1 MKRKLPLAITA
12 ALTLPALAAVL
23 PFTEAFESGLGEF
36 TVEDTNND
44 EVTFQRRYARFGGYN
59 NSDAYIRYEASSEKK
74 NDADDWLF
82 TPALELK
89 KGFVYE
95 LSYQYKTPGY
105 QKTNRIEWKA
115 GKTASSESMTVD
127 IAEVKEYGYISSWTK
142 ETVKITVPE
151 DGEWYIGLHL
161 ISMAEQGDVYLD
173 QFEISEGIN
182 EMTPMA
188 PEVSEPVFSIV
199 DEDLQTSFEI
209 EIPSTT
215 VGGNPI
221 EESEVE
227 IFVAKDEDSDFGS
240 VKGAPGTTVPFVD
253 TEASSSSTTY
263 TFHTMING
271 LESEKVE
278 KIANPRF
285 GTPKAVENFT
295 VSQEGNEFTLS
306 WDAVTEAV
314 NASDL
319 FNPAQVKY
327 LVKCNGETVADNTSE
342 LTATYTC
349 PMPEDG
355 QEPVSFTILAI
366 ASGRQSGVVTSD
378 SYMVGDPYTGEFK
391 ESFAGRAFSNKTWVI
406 ENNKGWSI
414 STGSSF
420 SPSVNPHDSDGGC
433 LEFALNGTAKIWSPV
448 LNLSTLQNP
457 KVKFYAYLYPSSYY
471 ETTIQPGFMVNGEE
485 IVVGEPISL
494 KSGTEGWTEFI
505 IDVPAEAQENN
516 CQLMFTGTGTYAYSG
531 KFYIDNISIVS
542 YLDHNLAVE
551 VSSPVKSLEIGQEV
565 TFPITIENKGANA
578 ENDYTLTLFADGEK
592 VAEAQGPEVEPMGNA
607 SAELSFKALPK
618 YAGQEIEFTI
628 ALTLDGDGDEE
639 DNEAE
644 LSIPVNGNDLE
655 RVQSV
660 NATLAT
666 DASKVTLEWT
676 APEVSTEP
684 TYAEV
689 TESFEDWEAGSM
701 EAQNGWIFIDAD
713 DAAQNGIN
721 NVNFNEKFAA
731 MVAEN
736 FTAAYSWNPSLEC
749 PDGTKALAITDL
761 VYSYNTDSDNWI
773 ISPEVKGGTEVTF
786 YAMTFTT
793 SDPELFSVY
802 YSEGGTE
809 VSDFIELEEYVLAP
823 KYNSSAINEWGEIS
837 IDLPAKA
844 RRFAI
849 RVSGSHKSPILFD
862 AFTFTATSSP
872 AVHTG
877 FNVYR
882 DHELLAAYPAETLS
896 HVDNEPVLGN
906 EHVYHVTALYDKG
919 ESHYSEPMNV
929 KVELETGIGEIE
941 VSAEDA
947 EFFTLQG
954 LRIERPAAGEIVI
967 VRKGDKTFKAVVR

>member
-44 EVTFQRRYARFGGYN
+44 GVTVKTASYSGVN
-59 NSDAYIRYEASSEKK
+59 NSSCIQYPGSADNA
-74 NDADDWLF
+74 ADDWLF
-82 TPALELK
+82 TPAFNLK
-89 KGFVYE
+89 KGYVYT
-95 LSYQYKTPGY
+95 LTYQYKVRSSNTTH
-105 QKTNRIEWKA
+105 KVEWKA
-115 GKTASSESMTVD
+115 GTTAASAGMSLEIDSEKDFTYNFNSW
-127 IAEVKEYGYISSWTK
+127 EKESVTF
-142 ETVKITVPE
+142 TVPE
-151 DGEWYIGLHL
+151 DGEYYLGMHL
-161 ISMAEQGDVYLD
+161 LSEAAQGIIYFDNI
-173 QFEISEGIN
+173 EISDGLN
-182 EMTPMA
+182 VLAPMS
-188 PEVSEPVFSIV
+188 PEVADAKFSIK
-199 DEDLQTSFEI
+199 DDALNTSFDITLPTQTNGGETIDPDTEI
-209 EIPSTT
+209 EVI
-215 VGGNPI
+215 VGR
-221 EESEVE
+221 EE
-227 IFVAKDEDSDFGS
+227 DENIGS
-240 VKGAPGTTVPFVD
+240 VKGMPGEVVTFTDSDAPLTW
-253 TEASSSSTTY
+253 TTY
-263 TFHTMING
+263 RFHCVVG
-271 LESEKVE
+271 DAESPKVE
-278 KIANPRF
+278 VDAIPRF
-285 GTPKAVENFT
+285 GNPKAVENF
-295 VSQEGNEFTLS
+295 SIEQNGNEFTLS

-355 QEPVSFTILAI
+355 QEPVSFTIVAI
-366 ASGRQSGVVTSD
+366 SSGLQSGVVTSD

-391 ESFAGRAFSNKTWVI
+391 ESFAGRTFSNKTWVI

-414 STGSSF
+414 STGSF
-420 SPSVNPHDSDGGC
+420 SPSVNPQDSDGGC

-618 YAGQEIEFTI
+618 YAGQEIEFTV

-689 TESFEDWEAGSM
+689 TESFEDWESWSIEGA
-701 EAQNGWIFIDAD
+701 NGWLFVDVDEAE
-713 DAAQNGIN
+713 QKGIN
-721 NVNFNEKFAA
+721 DHHAKEKYSA
-731 MVAEN
+731 MIAEN
-736 FTAAYSWNPSLEC
+736 FSTY
-749 PDGTKALAITDL
+749 
-761 VYSYNTDSDNWI
+761 SDNLTSYDGIKSIVIGVNYNYGGNVDNWV
-773 ISPEVKGGTEVTF
+773 ISPEVKGGTTVSFQTKVLSSYTATEG
-786 YAMTFTT
+786 
-793 SDPELFSVY
+793 FSVLW
-802 YSEGGTE
+802 SEGGTSPE
-809 VSDFIELEEYVLAP
+809 DFKELEEFYSL
-823 KYNSSAINEWGEIS
+823 NSSWVEKSFE
-837 IDLPAKA
+837 LPAKA
-844 RRFAI
+844 TRFAI
-849 RVSGSHKSPILFD
+849 RMSDSHYYPIAFD

-882 DHELLAAYPAETLS
+882 DHELLAAYPAETLT
-896 HVDNEPVLGN
+896 HVDNAPVLGN

-941 VSAEDA
+941 VSADDA

>member
-44 EVTFQRRYARFGGYN
+44 GVTVKT
-59 NSDAYIRYEASSEKK
+59 ASYSGV
-74 NDADDWLF
+74 NYSSCIQYPGSADNAADDWLF
-82 TPALELK
+82 TPAFNLK
-89 KGFVYE
+89 KGYVYT
-95 LSYQYKTPGY
+95 LTYQYKVSSSNTTH
-105 QKTNRIEWKA
+105 KVEWKA
-115 GKTASSESMTVD
+115 GTTASSAGMSLAIDSEKDFTYNFNSWEKESITF
-127 IAEVKEYGYISSWTK
+127 
-142 ETVKITVPE
+142 TVPE
-151 DGEWYIGLHL
+151 DGEYYLGMHL
-161 ISMAEQGDVYLD
+161 LSEAAQGIIYFDNI
-173 QFEISEGIN
+173 EISDGLN
-182 EMTPMA
+182 VLAPMS
-188 PEVSEPVFSIV
+188 PEVADAKFSIKDDV
-199 DEDLQTSFEI
+199 LNTSFDITLPTQTNGGETIDPDTEI
-209 EIPSTT
+209 EVI
-215 VGGNPI
+215 VGR
-221 EESEVE
+221 EE
-227 IFVAKDEDSDFGS
+227 DENIGS
-240 VKGAPGTTVPFVD
+240 VKGMPGEIVTFTDSDAPLTW
-253 TEASSSSTTY
+253 TTY
-263 TFHTMING
+263 RFHCVVG
-271 LESEKVE
+271 DAESPKVE
-278 KIANPRF
+278 VDAIPRF
-285 GTPKAVENFT
+285 GNPKAVENF
-295 VSQEGNEFTLS
+295 SIEQNGNEFTLS

-366 ASGRQSGVVTSD
+366 SSGLQSGVVTSD

-420 SPSVNPHDSDGGC
+420 SPSVNPQDSDGGC

-592 VAEAQGPEVEPMGNA
+592 VDEAQGPEVEPMGNA

-628 ALTLDGDGDEE
+628 ALTLNGDGDEE

-644 LSIPVNGNDLE
+644 LSIPVNSNDLE

-689 TESFEDWEAGSM
+689 TESFEDWESWSIEGA
-701 EAQNGWIFIDAD
+701 NGWLFVDVDEAE
-713 DAAQNGIN
+713 QKGIN
-721 NVNFNEKFAA
+721 DHHAKEKYSA
-731 MVAEN
+731 MIAEN
-736 FTAAYSWNPSLEC
+736 FSTY
-749 PDGTKALAITDL
+749 
-761 VYSYNTDSDNWI
+761 SDNLTSYDGIKSIVIGVNYNYGGNVDNWV
-773 ISPEVKGGTEVTF
+773 ISPEVKGGTTVSFQTKVLSSYTATEG
-786 YAMTFTT
+786 
-793 SDPELFSVY
+793 FSVLW
-802 YSEGGTE
+802 SEGGTSAE
-809 VSDFIELEEYVLAP
+809 DFKELEEFYSLNGSWVE
-823 KYNSSAINEWGEIS
+823 KSFE
-837 IDLPAKA
+837 LPAKA
-844 RRFAI
+844 TRFAI
-849 RVSGSHKSPILFD
+849 RMSDSHYYPIAFD

-882 DHELLAAYPAETLS
+882 DHELLAAYPAETLT

>member
-44 EVTFQRRYARFGGYN
+44 GVTVKT
-59 NSDAYIRYEASSEKK
+59 ASYSGV
-74 NDADDWLF
+74 NYSSCIQYPGSADNAADDWLF
-82 TPALELK
+82 TPAFNLK
-89 KGFVYE
+89 KGYVYT
-95 LSYQYKTPGY
+95 LTYQYKVSSSNTTH
-105 QKTNRIEWKA
+105 KVEWKA
-115 GKTASSESMTVD
+115 GTTASSAGMSLAIDSEKDFTYNFNSWEKESITF
-127 IAEVKEYGYISSWTK
+127 
-142 ETVKITVPE
+142 TVPE
-151 DGEWYIGLHL
+151 DGEYYLGMHL
-161 ISMAEQGDVYLD
+161 LSEAAQGIIYFDNI
-173 QFEISEGIN
+173 EISDGLN
-182 EMTPMA
+182 VLAPMS
-188 PEVSEPVFSIV
+188 PEVADAKFSIKDDV
-199 DEDLQTSFEI
+199 LNTSFDITLPTQTNGGETIDPDTEI
-209 EIPSTT
+209 EVI
-215 VGGNPI
+215 VGR
-221 EESEVE
+221 EEDENIGSIKGMPGE
-227 IFVAKDEDSDFGS
+227 IVTFTDSD
-240 VKGAPGTTVPFVD
+240 APLTW
-253 TEASSSSTTY
+253 TTY
-263 TFHTMING
+263 RFHCVVG
-271 LESEKVE
+271 DAESPKVE
-278 KIANPRF
+278 VDAIPRF
-285 GTPKAVENFT
+285 GNPKAVENF
-295 VSQEGNEFTLS
+295 SIEQNGNEFTLS

-366 ASGRQSGVVTSD
+366 SSGLQSGVVTSD

-592 VAEAQGPEVEPMGNA
+592 VDEAQGPEVEPMGNA

-628 ALTLDGDGDEE
+628 ALTLNGDGDEE

-644 LSIPVNGNDLE
+644 LSIPVNSNDLE

-882 DHELLAAYPAETLS
+882 DHELLAAYPAETLT

-919 ESHYSEPMNV
+919 ESHYSEPISV
-929 KVELETGIGEIE
+929 KVELETGIAEIE
-941 VSAEDA
+941 SDLSGV
-947 EFFTLQG
+947 EFFSLQG
-954 LRIERPAAGEIVI
+954 LPIGKPAAGEIVI